1 MYALIKYVGT
11 DVDRKLVK
19 AALNKQARREAAQR
33 RGAANDS
40 GVRVRRHTH
49 TLSAGL
55 VHCLPILITSSL
67 LVVAADCT
75 RWLVLLWQLWGP
87 LS

>member
-1 MYALIKYVGT
+1 MQVGTPMQARILKQHVVQVVPLYALIKYVGT

-40 GVRVRRHTH
+40 GVRVGKHTH
-49 TLSAGL
+49 TLSGGGA
-55 VHCLPILITSSL
+55 LPPHS
-67 LVVAADCT
+67 
-75 RWLVLLWQLWGP
+75 
-87 LS
+87 